1 MVRPVG
7 SMSMG
12 PLLHF
17 ICWEVSFMIGSS
29 AVWNAMMVD
38 KTFYKSTDGNLVEA
52 LSSGFAKLYLECP
65 FQ

>member
-12 PLLHF
+12 PLLCF

-29 AVWNAMMVD
+29 DVWNAMMVD
-38 KTFYKSTDGNLVEA
+38 KIFYKSTDGNLVEA
-52 LSSGFAKLYLECP
+52 LSSRLAKLYLECP

>member
-12 PLLHF
+12 PLLCF
-17 ICWEVSFMIGSS
+17 ICWEVSFMIRSS
-29 AVWNAMMVD
+29 DVWNAMMVD
-38 KTFYKSTDGNLVEA
+38 KIFYKSTDGNLVEA
-52 LSSGFAKLYLECP
+52 LSSGLAKLYLECP